1 MNKKVIFSL
10 VVVLFATAL
19 RAQSTTTRVQ
29 DEMNPLI
36 TSMPSLS
43 IAPDARSAGL
53 GDQGVATEADFNAQY
68 WNPAKYA
75 YMYSKGG
82 ITANYTPWLRSLV
95 GDIDLAYLAGFY
107 NFGDLG
113 GGIGASFTYFSM
125 GDVALTDGSGNVLQN
140 VRPNEWALDLSYFRK
155 LHEYVSMSVA
165 IRVLY
170 SDLNNGYNSSIG
182 GGSEMHPAVTAA
194 ADIAL
199 YYRQPIE
206 LPMGTSHFNLGFSLK
221 NLGGKMT
228 YDSITSNFIPTS
240 MNIGVSYE
248 LPINKYN
255 FLTFNVEANK
265 MMVPS
270 RKSRFTTKATAMY
283 PELWTDDPNPEP
295 IDPTNLNTWQM
306 SQDAYSAM
314 NPAVGWFRSF
324 ADAPGG
330 AKEEFQEVRWGAGIE
345 YSYNHQFFARVG
357 YSYENFYKGN
367 RNYFTFGAG
376 FHLSIVTLDI
386 SYCVGVAATN
396 PLNNT
401 MRFTLGFDLYGIK
414 DLVNNKRK

>member
-1 MNKKVIFSL
+1 MKKILIS
-10 VVVLFATAL
+10 FAAL
-19 RAQSTTTRVQ
+19 CCALTMSAQTPVA

-43 IAPDARSAGL
+43 IAPDARAAGL
-53 GDQGVATEADFNAQY
+53 GDIGVATEADFNSQY

-82 ITANYTPWLRSLV
+82 ITANYTPWLRKLV

-125 GDVALTDGSGNVLQN
+125 GDVALTDGSGNTIQN

-165 IRVLY
+165 VRFLY
-170 SDLNNGYNSSIG
+170 SDLNNGYNASTMG
-182 GGSEMHPAVTAA
+182 NTEMHPAWTMA

-206 LPMGTSHFNLGFSLK
+206 LPTGDSHFTLGFSLK

-228 YDSITSNFIPTS
+228 YDSITSNFIPAS
-240 MNIGVSYE
+240 MNIGVGYE
-248 LPINKYN
+248 IPLNKYN
-255 FLTFNVEANK
+255 FLTLNVEANK
-265 MMVPS
+265 MLVPS
-270 RKSRFTTKATAMY
+270 RYSKYADQPDGRY
-283 PELWTDDPNPEP
+283 
-295 IDPTNLNTWQM
+295 
-306 SQDAYSAM
+306 SQQAYSDLTSAK
-314 NPAVGWFRSF
+314 GWFQSF

-330 AKEEFQEVRWGAGIE
+330 SKEEFNEVRWGAGIE
-345 YSYNHQFFARVG
+345 YSYDKKFFARAG
-357 YSYENFYKGN
+357 YSYENYYKGN
-367 RNYFTFGAG
+367 RNYLTFGAG
-376 FHLSIVTLDI
+376 FHLSIVSLDVA
-386 SYCVGVAATN
+386 YCVGLAASN
-396 PLNNT
+396 PLDQT
-401 MRFTLGFDLYGIK
+401 MRFTLGFDLAGIK
-414 DLVNNKRK
+414 DLVNNKK

>member
-1 MNKKVIFSL
+1 MKKIL
-10 VVVLFATAL
+10 VSFAALCCVLTM
-19 RAQSTTTRVQ
+19 RAEAPAADV
-29 DEMNPLI
+29 MNPLI

-43 IAPDARSAGL
+43 IAPDARAAGL
-53 GDQGVATEADFNAQY
+53 GDIGAATEADFNSQY

-82 ITANYTPWLRSLV
+82 ITANYTPWLRKLV

-125 GDVALTDGSGNVLQN
+125 GDVTLTGDGGSTLGT

-165 IRVLY
+165 VRFLY
-170 SDLNNGYNSSIG
+170 SDLNNGQNVSMS
-182 GGSEMHPAVTAA
+182 GGSELHPAWTMA

-206 LPMGTSHFNLGFSLK
+206 LPMGESHFSLGFSLK

-228 YDSITSNFIPTS
+228 YDSITSNFIPAS
-240 MNIGVSYE
+240 MNIGVGYE
-248 LPINKYN
+248 LPLNKYN

-265 MMVPS
+265 MLVPS
-270 RKSRFTTKATAMY
+270 RYSKFADQSDGRY
-283 PELWTDDPNPEP
+283 
-295 IDPTNLNTWQM
+295 
-306 SQDAYSAM
+306 SQQAYSDLTS
-314 NPAVGWFRSF
+314 PKGWFQSF

-330 AKEEFQEVRWGAGIE
+330 AREEFQEVRWGAGIE
-345 YSYNHQFFARVG
+345 YSYDKKFFARVG
-357 YSYENFYKGN
+357 YSYENYYKGN
-367 RNYFTFGAG
+367 RNYVTFGAG
-376 FHLSIVTLDI
+376 FHLSIVSLDVA
-386 SYCVGVAATN
+386 YCVGLAPSN
-396 PLNNT
+396 PLDQT

-414 DLVNNKRK
+414 DLVNNKK

>member
-1 MNKKVIFSL
+1 
-10 VVVLFATAL
+10 
-19 RAQSTTTRVQ
+19 
-29 DEMNPLI
+29 
-36 TSMPSLS
+36 MPSLS
-43 IAPDARSAGL
+43 IAPDARAAGL
-53 GDQGVATEADFNAQY
+53 GDIGVATDADFNSQY

-82 ITANYTPWLRSLV
+82 ITANYTPWLRKLV

-125 GDVALTDGSGNVLQN
+125 GDVTLTGDGGSTLGT

-165 IRVLY
+165 VRFLY
-170 SDLNNGYNSSIG
+170 SDLNNGQNVSMS
-182 GGSEMHPAVTAA
+182 GGSELHPAWTMA

-206 LPMGTSHFNLGFSLK
+206 LPMGESHFSLGFSLK

-228 YDSITSNFIPTS
+228 YDSITSNFIPAS
-240 MNIGVSYE
+240 MNIGVGYE
-248 LPINKYN
+248 LPLNKYN

-265 MMVPS
+265 MLVPS
-270 RKSRFTTKATAMY
+270 RYSKFADQADGRY
-283 PELWTDDPNPEP
+283 
-295 IDPTNLNTWQM
+295 
-306 SQDAYSAM
+306 SQQAYSDLTS
-314 NPAVGWFRSF
+314 PKGWFQSF

-330 AKEEFQEVRWGAGIE
+330 AREEFQEVRWGAGIE
-345 YSYNHQFFARVG
+345 YSYDKKFFARVG
-357 YSYENFYKGN
+357 YSYENYYKGN
-367 RNYFTFGAG
+367 RNYVTFGAG
-376 FHLSIVTLDI
+376 FHLSIVSLDVA
-386 SYCVGVAATN
+386 YCVGLAPSN
-396 PLNNT
+396 PLDQT

-414 DLVNNKRK
+414 DLVNNKK

>member
-1 MNKKVIFSL
+1 MKKILISL
-10 VVVLFATAL
+10 AAVLCVSLSVKAADDT
-19 RAQSTTTRVQ
+19 
-29 DEMNPLI
+29 MNPLI
-36 TSMPSLS
+36 TAMPSMS
-43 IAPDARSAGL
+43 IAPDGRAAGM
-53 GDQGVATEADFNAQY
+53 GDLGVATEADFNSQY

-125 GDVALTDGSGNVLQN
+125 GDVQLMDADNVDRGT

-165 IRVLY
+165 LRFLY
-170 SDLNNGYNSSIG
+170 SDLNNGRAQTQENIHAG
-182 GGSEMHPAVTAA
+182 WTMA
-194 ADIAL
+194 ADLGI

-206 LPMGTSHFNLGFSLK
+206 LPMGTSHFSLGFTLK
-221 NLGGKMT
+221 NLGGKIS
-228 YDSITSNFIPTS
+228 YSDDISNFIPTS
-240 MNIGVSYE
+240 MNIGVGYE
-248 LPINKYN
+248 LPCDKYN

-265 MMVPS
+265 LLVPS
-270 RKSRFTTKATAMY
+270 RKSTYTNRETAAH
-283 PELWTDDPNPEP
+283 PELWNDDGTP
-295 IDPTNLNTWQM
+295 IDPSNLDTWQM
-306 SQDAYSAM
+306 STQAYSAI
-314 NPAVGWFRSF
+314 NSAKGWFQSF
-324 ADAPGG
+324 NDAPGG
-330 AKEEFQEVRWGAGIE
+330 AAEEFKEVRWGAGIE
-345 YSYNHQFFARVG
+345 YSYNKQFFARIG

-367 RNYFTFGAG
+367 RNYVTLGAG
-376 FHLSIVTLDI
+376 FHLSIVSLDI
-386 SYCVGVAATN
+386 SYCAALASSN

-414 DLVNNKRK
+414 DLVNNRKK